1 MPIEITETPDDV
13 GTGMIRSSTWV
24 GLASATPS
32 IAGTEWP

>member
-1 MPIEITETPDDV
+1 MPMEMTETPLGV

-24 GLASATPS
+24 GRVSATPS